1 MLRLLSQEFYAT
13 CVRDQESLVSQMGW
27 ANAQAEKSRAERGL
41 TTPIPSSDGG
51 FEDRMGNMKVTD
63 EEPSLPER
71 VFLELLAASDE
82 LTQVRHPPLVS
93 SQSRALLIHRL
104 TGTEALRK
112 FGARVSRREGTE
124 IRSREE

>member
-1 MLRLLSQEFYAT
+1 LDLHIVTSVAEITFSQEFYAT

-41 TTPIPSSDGG
+41 TTPIPKADGG
-51 FEDRMGNMKVTD
+51 FEDRMGNLRVSD

-82 LTQVRHPPLVS
+82 LTQVRDLHL
-93 SQSRALLIHRL
+93 AIL
-104 TGTEALRK
+104 GTTTDTSINRH
-112 FGARVSRREGTE
+112 
-124 IRSREE
+124 